1 MYKEGEIMQKA
12 KDIIKDRYQDQI
24 NIYDFFNPYRIKEN
38 VEPFMGGLPLIF
50 MTTPSMTV
58 YENGEVPETL
68 LTANPL
74 FALLAENDPYILK
87 QLQYSFGGSN
97 SAFIKL
103 ATNRFKGIT
112 LKDFN
117 MRTVDEH
124 ENYYGWK
131 QILPASTVDN
141 FTAESSLTIN
151 FSESKNLDM
160 TKLFYAWM
168 CYIEAVRY
176 GLHEPRKI
184 TRDSRIL
191 DFTSSVYFFLMDFDM
206 RTILYFC
213 KYTGVYPV
221 NVPLGSLI
229 MSDINSKG
237 PIDTSMTFVY
247 QYKEEM
253 NPQIIYDFNAVAG
266 YPAAIY
272 KDTKNGETSPSSFY
286 GDFKNY
292 DPAKDKIEIS
302 SSDDPANT
310 LINDGRDYLYTK
322 NYSTMQIRTLIE
334 GRYGVLSETPF
345 NSAENNTKR
354 TLVMEFLTDNDMPSA
369 SDSDLSNL
377 MENMKSQKYA
387 DLSRRVKANA
397 VDIMGELSSGLVGSA
412 TKKQYN
418 DYIEET
424 KKKLGVDEESL
435 DKIKEEY
442 KNRMDAGE
450 MTKEEYD
457 AKLEE
462 LQTWADKKVK
472 DNVLDY
478 TTYKGSDEFKNAVRL
493 ANYNKLV
500 ENATKIGAAIPSMA
514 EYYANKRL
522 ENSEKANKATEEFIK
537 YYGGTI

>member
-1 MYKEGEIMQKA
+1 MQKA
-12 KDIIKDRYQDQI
+12 IDIIKERYQDQI
-24 NIYDFFNPYRIKEN
+24 NIYEYFNPYRLKEN
-38 VEPFMGGLPLIF
+38 VEPFMGGFPIIF

-68 LTANPL
+68 LNANPL

-87 QLQYSFGGSN
+87 QLQYSFGGST

-141 FTAESSLTIN
+141 FTAESSLTVN

-168 CYIEAVRY
+168 NYIEVVRY
-176 GLHEPRKI
+176 GLHEPRKV

-191 DFTSSVYFFLMDFDM
+191 DFTSSIYFFLLDFDM

-213 KYTGVYPV
+213 KYTGVYPT

-229 MSDINSKG
+229 MSDITSRG
-237 PIDTSMTFVY
+237 PVETSMTFAY

-266 YPAAIY
+266 YPASIY
-272 KDTKNGETSPSSFY
+272 TDTAKGDTSPSSYY
-286 GDFKNY
+286 GDFKNFN
-292 DPAKDKIEIS
+292 PEKDKIEVS
-302 SSDDPANT
+302 SSDNDPTNRI
-310 LINDGRDYLYTK
+310 LDDGRDFLYNK
-322 NYSTMQIRTLIE
+322 KFSTIQIRTMTE
-334 GRYGVLSETPF
+334 GKYDTQSQTAF

-354 TLVMEFLTDNDMPSA
+354 TLVMEFLDNNEMPSA
-369 SDSDLSNL
+369 SDSDLSSL
-377 MENMKSQKYA
+377 VENMKSQKYLDLKRRIKA
-387 DLSRRVKANA
+387 DA
-397 VDIMGELSSGLVGSA
+397 VNIMGELSTGLVGTA

-418 DYIEET
+418 DYIEDT
-424 KKKLGVDEESL
+424 KKKLGVDDESL
-435 DKIKEEY
+435 DKIKSEY
-442 KNRMDAGE
+442 KAKVETGE
-450 MTKEEYD
+450 ITQEEYD

-478 TTYKGSDEFKNAVRL
+478 LTYKGSADFKNTVRQ
-493 ANYNKLV
+493 ANYMKMV
-500 ENATKIGAAIPSMA
+500 ENYTKMGMAIPSMA
-514 EYYANKRL
+514 EFYANKRS
-522 ENSEKANKATEEFIK
+522 ENSEKADKAADDFLK
-537 YYGGTI
+537 YFYGMI